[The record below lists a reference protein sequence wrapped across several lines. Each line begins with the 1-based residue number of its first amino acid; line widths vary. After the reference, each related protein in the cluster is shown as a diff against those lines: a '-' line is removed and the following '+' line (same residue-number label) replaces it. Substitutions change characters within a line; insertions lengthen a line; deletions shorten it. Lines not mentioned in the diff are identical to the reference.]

1 MKLGS
6 GFSCFA
12 AFIVCAA
19 LVKPVQDRLESRLAP
34 PGQEPDLLY
43 FSSPAVVKKMA
54 LGYDRLVADFYWMRV
69 IQYYGRRDEADRRPV
84 RYKNLSTLLD
94 ITTTLDPDLLDAYRA
109 GSLFLSEADPIGA
122 GQPEQA
128 LRLLDKGIRA
138 HPQEWRLWYDKGFI
152 YYLFLKDYRKAGEVW
167 HSASRLASAP
177 HWMEALAAASL
188 SEGGAFETAKALWE
202 RQYRES
208 TRADVRENA
217 RNHLIS
223 FQVARDIWSLELL
236 LEKQR
241 AETGSFP
248 DSLRELVRG
257 EPAKYKI
264 VDPLG
269 SPYQYNAATG
279 AISLSPETK
288 VRYLRVP
295 DSYREA
301 GHPVQSIEIT
311 RLTETKPKLPQ

>member
-1 MKLGS
+1 MKFGT
-6 GFSCFA
+6 GFSCLA
-12 AFIVCAA
+12 IFIVCAA
-19 LVKPVQDRLESRLAP
+19 LIKPVQDRLEARLGT

-54 LGYDRLVADFYWMRV
+54 LGYDRIVADFYWMRV
-69 IQYYGRRDEADRRPV
+69 IQYYGRRDEADKRPV

-109 GSLFLSEADPIGA
+109 GSLFLSEADPVGA
-122 GQPEQA
+122 GQPEEG
-128 LRLLDKGIRA
+128 LKLLDKGIRA

-152 YYLFLKDYRKAGEVW
+152 YYLFLRDYGKAGETW
-167 HSASRLASAP
+167 HAASRLASAP
-177 HWMEALAAASL
+177 HWMEPLAAMSL
-188 SEGGAFETAKALWE
+188 SKGGAVEIAKVLWE

-208 TRADVRENA
+208 ARADVRENA

-236 LEKQR
+236 LEKYR
-241 AETGSFP
+241 AKTGSFP
-248 DSLRELVRG
+248 QTLRELIRG
-257 EPAKYKI
+257 KALKI

-269 SPYQYNAATG
+269 APYQYNPVTG

-288 VRYLRVP
+288 VRYLQVP

-301 GHPVQSIEIT
+301 LSVKE
-311 RLTETKPKLPQ
+311 